1 MTDDAFISEC
11 RREVDRLS
19 DGLIEIEREPDGETV
34 DELFRLSHDL
44 KGKLSMEG
52 LDDAS
57 RLAHAIE
64 DLLSAVRSGELSPP
78 PAEVTNRAL
87 DAVVEL
93 EAQLSDA
100 DADDADPEAAIES
113 LRVAIESPEQ
123 FTGADDADSDA
134 HEDRRAA
141 YEESDD
147 DPTAPIVTD
156 DDGGMLPDDFEVSES
171 TEAALEGA
179 SEFEDLEAMMD
190 SIDDEEVEELD
201 ELEEAGSFESADPD
215 SDDDVEETQESADD
229 DLSELEKQAD
239 EGGYVSDFNE
249 LDVDDDVDAATFD
262 EEMEDVSFGQ
272 FDEDMELGAT
282 DLIETEAASGE
293 EIEQWVTDSDSDSE
307 PRSEE
312 PTVDDGDA
320 LIDDEPLRDELRTD
334 PEEAGLEEPDVD
346 PDEISEFIESADGVQ
361 SDADASADEN
371 FATESNDVQAP
382 VVSGDDSEEDE
393 EAPVVSD
400 ETMDDLLEEA
410 SVDPSLEEDD
420 ESAASE
426 TADSELTTDV
436 DAAPGAETDDVADAD
451 VGVAVDDVADT
462 DADVSDADAD
472 VDTDDVS
479 DTEPVVSEAD
489 AEPETETAVEDAVD
503 PPDADGESDAE
514 FESESKP
521 EAEPEPEPTTADA
534 SDTDSLDEPV
544 TAEDID
550 LSAADVEPTADIDP
564 EEPTT
569 DDGSL
574 DEPAASLDDT
584 SLESNSEESPLDSVS
599 MDDIS
604 VDDAPSLDDVSLE
617 DMDDDGEFEDIGFQ
631 QDEATEEFASKFGDS
646 FVVEGESR
654 GTPVSSL
661 AESSLSTPE
670 PELTAGAAESV
681 ETFAATPEQA
691 NELLSLAE
699 SVTATYHKLDR
710 ELDVNDRTPAG
721 EALDQL
727 RKAADELRDTTMG
740 VRLTPL
746 SEAFNGLQR
755 VARNATRNGDEEKH
769 VELTTDGED
778 VTLDRSIITELDDAL
793 VHLVRNAVDHGI
805 EPAAERAAAGK
816 SETGSVTVRAE
827 RRRDRA
833 VIEVEDDGAG
843 IDLAGLRET
852 AVEAGVLSESEAET
866 LSESETYELLFEAG
880 LSTTEEVTSTSGRG
894 VGLDAVDDIVTRL
907 DGDISVES
915 SEGEGTTITLTLPV
929 TVSVTKLL
937 FVIVNDEQYA
947 IPADAFDY
955 VGCCAEGAPGV
966 NPLGPDD
973 DPTTIDLR
981 TAFPAGH
988 GLSAL
993 PADGTS
999 GSLGSAD
1006 GPSPSAGGG
1015 SMTEGG
1021 TDVLTGEPII
1031 ELEYAPM
1038 EVFIMRG
1045 ETTVLQCDS
1054 MVGTREAVVDSY
1066 DDVFQD
1072 IPMVAG
1078 ATLISGDYLANVID
1092 PEGLSQ

>member
-93 EAQLSDA
+93 ETQLSES
-100 DADDADPEAAIES
+100 DADDADPEAAIEA
-113 LRVAIESPEQ
+113 LRAAIESPEQ

-147 DPTAPIVTD
+147 EPTAPIVTD
-156 DDGGMLPDDFEVSES
+156 DDSGMLPDDFEVSES

-201 ELEEAGSFESADPD
+201 ELEEAGSFESPDPD
-215 SDDDVEETQESADD
+215 DDDVEEPQESADD

-249 LDVDDDVDAATFD
+249 LDVDDDVDAETFD

-312 PTVDDGDA
+312 PTVDADDG

-346 PDEISEFIESADGVQ
+346 PGEISEFIESADGVEP
-361 SDADASADEN
+361 DADASADEN

-382 VVSGDDSEEDE
+382 VVSGDDSEDEE

-410 SVDPSLEEDD
+410 SVDPSLEEAD

-426 TADSELTTDV
+426 TAEAADSESTTEVDAAPDAEADGVADADTDV
-436 DAAPGAETDDVADAD
+436 DAD
-451 VGVAVDDVADT
+451 
-462 DADVSDADAD
+462 DVSDA
-472 VDTDDVS
+472 
-479 DTEPVVSEAD
+479 EPVASEAD
-489 AEPETETAVEDAVD
+489 AEPETETAVEDAAD
-503 PPDADGESDAE
+503 PLDAGGESE
-514 FESESKP
+514 PEPES
-521 EAEPEPEPTTADA
+521 EAEPEPEPTTAETSDA
-534 SDTDSLDEPV
+534 DPLDEPV

-550 LSAADVEPTADIDP
+550 LSDADVESTADIDLDP

-574 DEPAASLDDT
+574 EEPAASLDET
-584 SLESNSEESPLDSVS
+584 SLEGDSEESPLDSVS

-646 FVVEGESR
+646 FVLEGEPR

-805 EPAAERAAAGK
+805 EPTAERAAAGK

-852 AVEAGVLSESEAET
+852 AVEAGVISESEAET

-907 DGDISVES
+907 DGDITVES
-915 SEGEGTTITLTLPV
+915 SDGDGTTITLTLPV

-993 PADGTS
+993 PADRTG

-1006 GPSPSAGGG
+1006 APSPSAGGG